1 MRFIESNRN
10 ELLLNSDPESR
21 PLCETQSPAASY
33 PHRNVN
39 QPEGQSNMAHD
50 SDYVDVGAVVTSS
63 TDPAAFGA
71 RAQKEVL
78 ETQVRQLLGAN
89 AQADRIVRNKGAF
102 TPAEAATL
110 KQAASL
116 GLLTGLVKV
125 EIEDPYSH
133 SRRIEFYGDDEGATW
148 HQFANPLRIG
158 KFATPDKQMMAAE
171 AAARRGWW
179 QA

>member
-1 MRFIESNRN
+1 
-10 ELLLNSDPESR
+10 
-21 PLCETQSPAASY
+21 
-33 PHRNVN
+33 
-39 QPEGQSNMAHD
+39 MAHREREFM
-50 SDYVDVGAVVTSS
+50 SVGGLVDPS
-63 TDPAAFGA
+63 TDPSAFGA
-71 RAQKEVL
+71 RAQKEML
-78 ETQVRQLLGAN
+78 QRQANQLLSSD
-89 AQADRIVRNKGAF
+89 AQADRTVRSHGAY
-102 TPAEAATL
+102 TPAEANVL

-179 QA
+179 QP